1 MVDEEDLV
9 TLYSEAT
16 AYVFPSFYE
25 GFGLSPLE
33 AMQCGT
39 PVVASNASCI
49 PEVCGANNAVY
60 FDPNSVQDMAAKI
73 NDMLIDSDLR
83 KKLIANGLSH
93 VKNFPLICA
102 IVKQ

>member
-1 MVDEEDLV
+1 
-9 TLYSEAT
+9 
-16 AYVFPSFYE
+16 
-25 GFGLSPLE
+25 
-33 AMQCGT
+33 MQCGT

-93 VKNFPLICA
+93 VKNFSWEQMAKQTLA
-102 IVKQ
+102 IYHSALN